1 MSAAR
6 VCLWL
11 LPSEHEGCGRRTFA
25 ATTMLQRVARP
36 EEIAHAI
43 LWLASDDSSF
53 STASNLLVDGGASAS
68 SHEGF

>member
-1 MSAAR
+1 
-6 VCLWL
+6 
-11 LPSEHEGCGRRTFA
+11 
-25 ATTMLQRVARP
+25 MLQRVARP

-53 STASNLLVDGGASAS
+53 STGSNLLVDGGASAS